1 MDNNEFSDEEHD
13 SQQTV
18 IPLSKESLVND
29 VLVDTRKNN
38 RKLPPAVPEDTRI
51 IIFIEVSIV
60 ISSNNTIAI
69 ATYVLVISIL
79 LESEDTS

>member
-1 MDNNEFSDEEHD
+1 MDNNEYSDEEHD

-29 VLVDTRKNN
+29 VLVDTRKSN

-60 ISSNNTIAI
+60 ITPLLQQHMN
-69 ATYVLVISIL
+69 SIL

>member
-1 MDNNEFSDEEHD
+1 MDKNEDSDEEHVISD

-29 VLVDTRKNN
+29 VLVDTGKSN

-60 ISSNNTIAI
+60 ITP
-69 ATYVLVISIL
+69 L
-79 LESEDTS
+79 L